1 MPLWQMGFD
10 YYSPSPRDLDQSVS
24 ELQARLKQWRRED
37 TPQAKTP
44 QRRSYGVSA
53 SSQAAGIAGLA
64 GHSDGPLPFP

>member
-53 SSQAAGIAGLA
+53 GE
-64 GHSDGPLPFP
+64 